1 MIERVKAVTGYMPN
15 PYGGSNMA
23 TGMESRSS
31 PTGSI
36 AMNITVSHGGTELKR
51 ERGRQ
56 QVSFLICTAKDKVCY
71 QRLQLYAFI
80 CTLSYPEIDLTDA
93 VNEINF

>member
-1 MIERVKAVTGYMPN
+1 MFGRNYIPLKIFIPLLKTVIMTPAIRTQSNIAIRAFLNLN
-15 PYGGSNMA
+15 PKTNSA
-23 TGMESRSS
+23 AQ
-31 PTGSI
+31 PFH
-36 AMNITVSHGGTELKR
+36 A
-51 ERGRQ
+51 
-56 QVSFLICTAKDKVCY
+56 SFLIRTAKDKVCY